1 MIKKKKKTV
10 LQQPVMCCRRWERM
24 SQVQERDC
32 LCVKLSHQDAGKG
45 LKNMEISVQDK
56 ATGEPG
62 AFD

>member
-1 MIKKKKKTV
+1 
-10 LQQPVMCCRRWERM
+10 M

-45 LKNMEISVQDK
+45 LKNMEISVLDK